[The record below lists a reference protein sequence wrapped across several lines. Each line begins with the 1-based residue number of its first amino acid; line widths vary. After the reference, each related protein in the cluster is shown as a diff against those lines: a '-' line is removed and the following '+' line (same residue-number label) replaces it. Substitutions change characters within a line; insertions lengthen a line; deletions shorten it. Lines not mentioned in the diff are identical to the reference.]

1 MSLRDYLIKRVLKEI
16 KDVKLNGSKIK
27 RSPNNANFTFKSV
40 EGESLIL
47 MLNKAGIACSTGSAC
62 SSGSLEPSHV
72 LMSLGIKVE
81 ESHGS
86 IRITLGK
93 YTTKKEIEYTIKKLK
108 EIVSKLRGIS
118 GDILKEFK

>member
-1 MSLRDYLIKRVLKEI
+1 
-16 KDVKLNGSKIK
+16 
-27 RSPNNANFTFKSV
+27 
-40 EGESLIL
+40 
-47 MLNKAGIACSTGSAC
+47 
-62 SSGSLEPSHV
+62 
-72 LMSLGIKVE
+72 MSLGIKVE